1 MRMQILF
8 RHAKFLQCSNNI
20 KIEGKDN
27 PVLKKFEVKQIF
39 INEEAL
45 LDKNGQPLNP
55 NRKFKCAIDS
65 YIADGGQGFTTLQQA
80 EKTDILQ
87 NNQPLKINEVL
98 LDAIKNAPRQYKPN
112 SEYPS
117 FQLIEL

>member
-1 MRMQILF
+1 MEAMQNSYNVPTILKLK
-8 RHAKFLQCSNNI
+8 A
-20 KIEGKDN
+20 KDN

-80 EKTDILQ
+80 EKLTYFK

-98 LDAIKNAPRQYKPN
+98 LDAIKKCTTAIQNQTQN
-112 SEYPS
+112 IHLSN
-117 FQLIEL
+117 